1 MNGGT
6 SGIITI
12 EDIVEELLE
21 KLKTRFRWRID
32 RKELGDDTYIFSA
45 RFDVE
50 YLNQTYKLNIPES
63 DSYGTLVLSLIL
75 LTISVK
81 RGSDRIG
88 TYHLL

>member
-1 MNGGT
+1 LDEYGGT

-21 KLKTRFRWRID
+21 KWRWTRFRWRRID

-50 YLNQTYKLNIPES
+50 YLNQT
-63 DSYGTLVLSLIL
+63 
-75 LTISVK
+75 
-81 RGSDRIG
+81 
-88 TYHLL
+88 